1 MNGSKDAPSGVRTLE
16 REWAIKK
23 EGSQDLLKLKN
34 PSWSRKSTKVNQ
46 QDSNV
51 NLKKWHERWKVYKM
65 KMVNEFLYYGD
76 FLAASQIA
84 SFLVDFFDNEKA
96 DF

>member
-1 MNGSKDAPSGVRTLE
+1 MWMDLKMLLQVWELWRENGLF
-16 REWAIKK
+16 KK
-23 EGSQDLLKLKN
+23 EGSQDLLELKN
-34 PSWSRKSTKVNQ
+34 PSWPRKSTKVNQ
-46 QDSNV
+46 QNSNV

-84 SFLVDFFDNEKA
+84 SFLVDFR
-96 DF
+96 

>member
-1 MNGSKDAPSGVRTLE
+1 
-16 REWAIKK
+16 
-23 EGSQDLLKLKN
+23 
-34 PSWSRKSTKVNQ
+34 
-46 QDSNV
+46 
-51 NLKKWHERWKVYKM
+51 
-65 KMVNEFLYYGD
+65 MVNEFLYYGD

>member
-1 MNGSKDAPSGVRTLE
+1 MWMDLKMLLQVWELWRENGLF
-16 REWAIKK
+16 KK
-23 EGSQDLLKLKN
+23 KGSQDLLKHKN
-34 PSWSRKSTKVNQ
+34 PSWPRKSTKVNQ
-46 QDSNV
+46 QNSNV

-84 SFLVDFFDNEKA
+84 SFLVDFR
-96 DF
+96 

>member
-1 MNGSKDAPSGVRTLE
+1 MWMDLKMLLQVWELWRENGLFK
-16 REWAIKK
+16 KK

-34 PSWSRKSTKVNQ
+34 PSWPRKSTKANQ

-76 FLAASQIA
+76 FLAASQNA
-84 SFLVDFFDNEKA
+84 SFLVDFR
-96 DF
+96 